1 MVASDGSGAMIER
14 ARARGSRS
22 EPDSGID
29 YRVID
34 ATDRDQLM
42 ALGER
47 RFDAAVCSMALMDLA
62 TIEPLVSALA
72 RLLRPGG
79 RFVFSVSH
87 PCFNTSGTRKAA
99 ELEDRDGELVTVR
112 YVKVF
117 DYIEPSVAKGIGIP
131 DQPLSQYNFERPIS
145 VLFNTCFQA
154 GFALDGIE
162 EPVARPE
169 HAGSSPFSWANFK
182 QIPSVMVARMRP
194 LA

>member
-112 YVKVF
+112 YVKVR
-117 DYIEPSVAKGIGIP
+117 SGSGNLNRGISGI
-131 DQPLSQYNFERPIS
+131 
-145 VLFNTCFQA
+145 A
-154 GFALDGIE
+154 A
-162 EPVARPE
+162 
-169 HAGSSPFSWANFK
+169 
-182 QIPSVMVARMRP
+182 
-194 LA
+194 